1 MIPVGT
7 TTSADFCPVSRFL
20 TVTAVGAATNVK
32 HNRHPSR
39 PPRIRAATF
48 PLRLPHLHP
57 DRLDGD
63 GLHLPLHAHPDR
75 TALYAVRVPQC
86 RVSPRVIVSSV
97 VLSASVPVRSLR
109 SEEHTSELQSRG
121 QLVCRLLLE

>member
-1 MIPVGT
+1 
-7 TTSADFCPVSRFL
+7 
-20 TVTAVGAATNVK
+20 TNVK
-32 HNRHPSR
+32 HNRHPNR

-109 SEEHTSELQSRG
+109 SSSSTVIQVICAWPSVNWHCDSTSA
-121 QLVCRLLLE
+121 LVQTAPLLCSLCVTSSASTT